1 MNRRPDPQAE
11 SVGGSPRRRNRPA
24 ALHVTACA
32 CRKLLIHQ
40 ALRCK
45 SFMRIAPVSAIATL
59 TTSLLGQACRTGEIP
74 PQRDKARS
82 AAKTVQ
88 GLGRGASQSRRDA
101 AAVRKA
107 TPDSG
112 LGSDARSDAT
122 IAADSEPRVYALTRY
137 VWIWPE
143 PDATL
148 QWIGF
153 LWFGGSVALRSTEP
167 VAGAGCD
174 HFYAIQPRGY
184 VCVDERRATLD
195 ANNPVLAAIRPYAPQ
210 VDTPWPHHY
219 GESRGL
225 VRHAQLPE
233 DRPERQR
240 EPERAMDGGS
250 PYPMLADA
258 GLASTEPVIELPAL
272 PRGLRE
278 DRAELRMRS
287 TVAYS
292 AETLFQGRSWLLSA
306 DLMWMPED
314 RVRLYPEVSFHGVHL
329 DQDAHLPLAFF
340 RGKDRPKYRRLS
352 DGSLEPTGLA
362 FARLSW
368 VELTGRSLEDE
379 GDKFLEVSD
388 GSYVRAK
395 DAVLPELRD
404 RTPWGAKVG
413 EKDDTGLAPRGRG
426 TWIDVSVWGGW
437 LLAYEGTRPVF
448 ATLVSPGRG
457 GTPEEGKDPIE
468 TAATPT
474 GRFNIT
480 GKFKT
485 ATMVAP
491 GELIHSD
498 VPWAQNF
505 TGPYAL
511 HGAYWHN
518 DWGELKSGGCVNVS
532 PIDGKWLFEWTEPTA
547 PPGWHG
553 VRWLPRLEPATTF
566 IVHR

>member
-1 MNRRPDPQAE
+1 MRVP
-11 SVGGSPRRRNRPA
+11 PA
-24 ALHVTACA
+24 T
-32 CRKLLIHQ
+32 
-40 ALRCK
+40 
-45 SFMRIAPVSAIATL
+45 AIALL
-59 TTSLLGQACRTGEIP
+59 TTSLLGQGCRTDELATE
-74 PQRDKARS
+74 RDRARS
-82 AAKTVQ
+82 AAKTAQ
-88 GLGRGASQSRRDA
+88 SLGRSTGQSRRDA
-101 AAVRKA
+101 AAIPNEA
-107 TPDSG
+107 TPDVA
-112 LGSDARSDAT
+112 LGSEARSDA
-122 IAADSEPRVYALTRY
+122 ALASDSKPRVYALSRH

-143 PDATL
+143 PDASL

-153 LWFGGSVALRSTEP
+153 LWFGGSVELKSTEP

-174 HFYAIQPRGY
+174 RFYAIEPRGY
-184 VCVDERRATLD
+184 VCVDGRRATLE
-195 ANNPVLAAIRPYAPQ
+195 ANHPVLVAIRPYAPK
-210 VDTPWPHHY
+210 VDTPWPHRY

-225 VRHAQLPE
+225 KRYAELPA
-233 DRPERQR
+233 DKPERHSG
-240 EPERAMDGGS
+240 PERAKQGGS
-250 PYPMLADA
+250 VDPLLADA
-258 GLASTEPVIELPAL
+258 GVASAEPSLQLPTL

-278 DRAELRMRS
+278 DRAELGARS

-292 AETLFQGRSWLLSA
+292 TETLLQGRTWLLSA

-314 RVRLYPEVSFHGVHL
+314 RVTPYPEVTFRGVHL
-329 DQDAHLPLAFF
+329 DKDTHLPLAFF
-340 RGKDRPKYRRLS
+340 RGKDRPKYRRAS
-352 DGSLEPTGLA
+352 DGSLEPTELVI
-362 FARLSW
+362 ARLSW
-368 VELTGRSLEDE
+368 VALTGRSLQDQ
-379 GDKFLEVSD
+379 GDRFLEVSD

-395 DAVLPELRD
+395 DAVVPELRK
-404 RTPWGAKVG
+404 RTPWGAAVG
-413 EKDDTGLAPRGRG
+413 EQDDTGLAPRGRG

-457 GTPEEGKDPIE
+457 GTPQEGKEPIE

-518 DWGELKSGGCVNVS
+518 DWGQLKSGGCVNVS